1 MSGPYALADL
11 FGDDRQELV
20 DHIPHSG
27 RLGIRVIDVG
37 PCVARLRLPFRPELV
52 GDPVRGVVFGGVI
65 TTVMDEAC
73 GLAVFCSLPIM
84 QAIATLDL
92 RIDYLRA
99 AEAGADLIA
108 EAHCYKL
115 TPHIAF
121 VRGVAYERTAEEPF
135 ATSLATFVVGS
146 TPNAAP
152 LLRSPLKTPSP

>member
-1 MSGPYALADL
+1 MADTYALAEM
-11 FGDDRQELV
+11 FGAGRQELV
-20 DHIPHSG
+20 DHIPHSA
-27 RLGIRVIDVG
+27 RLGIRVVDVG
-37 PCVARLRLPFRPELV
+37 PRVARLRLPFQPELI
-52 GDPVRGVVFGGVI
+52 GDPVRGVVFGGAI
-65 TTVMDEAC
+65 TTVMDETC
-73 GLAVFCSLPIM
+73 GLAVFCTLPVM

-115 TPHIAF
+115 TQHIAF
-121 VRGVAYERTAEEPF
+121 VRGVAYERSADDPF

-152 LLRSPLKTPSP
+152 LIRTTPEDA